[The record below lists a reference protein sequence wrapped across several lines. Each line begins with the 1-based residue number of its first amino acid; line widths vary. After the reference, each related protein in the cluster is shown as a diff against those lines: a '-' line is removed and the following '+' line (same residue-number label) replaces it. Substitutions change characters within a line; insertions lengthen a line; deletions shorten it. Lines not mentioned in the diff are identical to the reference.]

1 MDTNFLTHIKAQ
13 LSLPENSGRFVEF
26 FKVLQDMVTKQPI
39 VVIPDEKPTFSI
51 SQKDGILNITVS
63 SSFISGLGEHKI
75 VLEGNPCEDCTLDV
89 SKSTK
94 FVPTSV
100 DYDRLLNLGYYV
112 FMRSE
117 SGFSIQY
124 RRLDEEKMDISMIN
138 LIKRQNMDEN
148 IVNMINTYLVGNGYK
163 TYIEGSEWPETSN
176 NSTQIFTV
184 VKHVVTEKLVEVER
198 IVKTEVPIYVDKI
211 IVKEVPTDK
220 IKEVYVCKH
229 TSGPVTKPYVDP
241 DEDIDD
247 KVPVKKEVEKE
258 EEVESEE
265 ESSQESQESEEESNQ
280 ESSQDSAEKSKVI
293 KGKFLDPPKNNIIK
307 SGDYV
312 YRRIRKAQGQT
323 DLEAFARWDKK
334 SNKKV
339 NLVEN
344 DLKIIKQLGWKVAK
358 NWRDL

>member
-39 VVIPDEKPTFSI
+39 VVIPDEKPTFTI
-51 SQKDGILNITVS
+51 SQKDGILAITVS
-63 SSFISGLGEHKI
+63 SSFISGLGENKI
-75 VLEGNPCEDCTLDV
+75 VLEGKPCEDCTLDV

-94 FVPTSV
+94 FVPTSA

-112 FMRSE
+112 FTRSE

-138 LIKRQNMDEN
+138 LIKRQNMDGN
-148 IVNMINTYLVGNGYK
+148 IVTMINTYLVNNGYK
-163 TYIEGSEWPETSN
+163 TYIEGEEWPEKSN

-184 VKHVVTEKLVEVER
+184 VKHVVTEKLVEIEK

-229 TSGPVTKPYVDP
+229 TSGPVTKQYVDP

-247 KVPVKKEVEKE
+247 KVPPISKD
-258 EEVESEE
+258 
-265 ESSQESQESEEESNQ
+265 ESSENEETEENEENDEDESNQ
-280 ESSQDSAEKSKVI
+280 ESDSAEKSKVI

-334 SNKKV
+334 ANKKV

-358 NWRDL
+358 NWKEL